1 MKIGI
6 LSDPHKKKHLQKK
19 AIKLLKK
26 QGAKMLIHAGD
37 FKIIENLQSLDE
49 SGLKY
54 EAVLGNNDKHLE
66 HFADTY
72 NLHKEPYNFQIK
84 GLNITLMHKPLFFE
98 ENSDI
103 YIFGH
108 THTFK
113 CSYVNNELII
123 NPGEICGRDHYK
135 CECVL
140 LDIKQHRYKVTYNY
154 SDADE
159 INWESEEFV
168 YER

>member
-1 MKIGI
+1 
-6 LSDPHKKKHLQKK
+6 
-19 AIKLLKK
+19 
-26 QGAKMLIHAGD
+26 
-37 FKIIENLQSLDE
+37 
-49 SGLKY
+49 
-54 EAVLGNNDKHLE
+54 
-66 HFADTY
+66 
-72 NLHKEPYNFQIK
+72 
-84 GLNITLMHKPLFFE
+84 MHKPLFFE